1 MASEKLSW
9 REKIGYALGDA
20 ASNFYWK
27 TFEFFLMFFYT
38 DVFRLPAATTGT
50 MFAVARIV
58 DGVCDPMMGILA
70 DRTNTRWGKFRPYLL
85 WFAVPNAAAA
95 VLTFSTPDLGASSKT
110 VYAYLTYTF
119 MMIAYTAINIPY
131 SALMGVMT
139 PSSDER
145 TSLSSFRFVGAFTA
159 GLVVIFFTK
168 RLVGILGSTPERG
181 WQLTMLVWGAI
192 ATLMFWGAFVST
204 RERVQPSADQKADLR
219 AELGDL
225 AGNGPWMVLF
235 ALGVIV
241 MTNFWIRSATTL
253 YYFKY
258 VVGRENLLEPFA
270 VCGTVASIFGIM
282 LTGPLTRLLG
292 SKKRLYMVVMAAG
305 SVLVALFWVV
315 PPNDVTLVFALNIAT
330 GVVMGPQAPLVWAM
344 YADTADYSEWRTGRR
359 ATGLIFA
366 AATFSLKLGS
376 AFAGWTTGQLL
387 DRFGYTANQMQT
399 TESLRGIVFL
409 MSVVPGAL
417 GLLAAATAT
426 FYPLGDERMRGI
438 ETDLEARRASA
449 RPRIED
455 AAVLPKPAFA
465 RGS

>member
-9 REKIGYALGDA
+9 REKAGYALGDA

-58 DGVCDPMMGILA
+58 DGICDPIMGIVA

-85 WFAVPNAAAA
+85 WFAIPNAAAA
-95 VLTFSTPDLGASSKT
+95 VLTFSTPDLGSTGKL

-139 PSSDER
+139 PSSEER

-168 RLVGILGSTPERG
+168 RLVAILGSTPERG
-181 WQLTMLVWGAI
+181 WQLAMFVWGAI
-192 ATLMFWGAFVST
+192 ATLMFWGAFLGT
-204 RERVQPSADQKADLR
+204 RERVRPTADQKSDLR
-219 AELGDL
+219 AELRDL

-241 MTNFWIRSATTL
+241 MTNFWIRSATTV

-258 VVGRENLLEPFA
+258 VVGRENLFEPFA
-270 VCGTVASIFGIM
+270 VSGTVASIFGIM
-282 LTGPLTRLLG
+282 LTGPLARLVG
-292 SKKRLYMVVMAAG
+292 GKKRLYMAVMIVG
-305 SVLVALFWVV
+305 SLLVSLFYVV
-315 PPNDVTLVFALNIAT
+315 PPSNIALVFALNVAT

-366 AATFSLKLGS
+366 AATFALKLGA

-387 DRFGYTANQMQT
+387 TRFGYAANEVQTA
-399 TESLRGIVFL
+399 ESLRGIVFL
-409 MSVVPGAL
+409 LSIVPGAL
-417 GLLAAATAT
+417 GLLAAATAG
-426 FYPLGDERMRGI
+426 FYKLGDELMREI
-438 ETDLEARRASA
+438 ESDLFARRSSASTL
-449 RPRIED
+449 IEEPTL
-455 AAVLPKPAFA
+455 APKPVFA

>member
-1 MASEKLSW
+1 MAREKLSW
-9 REKIGYALGDA
+9 REKAGYALGDA

-58 DGVCDPMMGILA
+58 DGICDPIMGIAA

-85 WFAVPNAAAA
+85 WFALPNAAAA
-95 VLTFSTPDLGASSKT
+95 VLTFTTPDLGSGAK
-110 VYAYLTYTF
+110 VIYAYVTYTL

-139 PSSDER
+139 PSSEER

-168 RLVGILGSTPERG
+168 RLVQLLGSTPERG
-181 WQLTMLVWGAI
+181 WQLTMVVWGAV
-192 ATLMFWGAFVST
+192 ATLMFWGAFLGT
-204 RERVQPSADQKADLR
+204 RERVRPRHDQKTDLR
-219 AELGDL
+219 AELRDL

-235 ALGVIV
+235 ALGIIV

-258 VVGRENLLEPFA
+258 VVGRENLFESFA
-270 VCGTVASIFGIM
+270 LSGTIAAIFGVM
-282 LTGPLTRLLG
+282 LTGPLTRLIG
-292 SKKRLYMVVMAAG
+292 GKKRLYIAVMAAG
-305 SVLVALFWVV
+305 SVLVSLFYVV
-315 PPNDVTLVFALNIAT
+315 PPSNIPLVFALNVAT

-344 YADTADYSEWRTGRR
+344 YADTADYSEWKTGRR

-366 AATFSLKLGS
+366 AATFALKLGA

-387 DRFGYTANQMQT
+387 THFGYAANQVQT
-399 TESLRGIVFL
+399 ADSLRGIVFL

-417 GLLAAATAT
+417 GLIAAGTAN
-426 FYPLGDERMRGI
+426 FYKLGDEVMQEI
-438 ETDLEARRASA
+438 ESDLFARKSGDGVVFEEPSMGAKLA
-449 RPRIED
+449 
-455 AAVLPKPAFA
+455 LA